1 MDTLFLFARDEICTC
16 SSGGIF
22 KEDLPEELRCEDG
35 LKIMKHNCTLV
46 QNINGR
52 DFYLGLEKIHECRK
66 KWNKSGNTDSLQ
78 FMQPNRLI
86 SPW

>member
-1 MDTLFLFARDEICTC
+1 MNIFKFAYDEICKC

-35 LKIMKHNCTLV
+35 LKIMKHNCTRV

-52 DFYLGLEKIHECRK
+52 DCYLGLEKIHECRK
-66 KWNKSGNTDSLQ
+66 KWNKSGNMESLQ
-78 FMQPNRLI
+78 FMQPVRLMC
-86 SPW
+86 P